1 MLGLAKLRSFSRS
14 MKILLLEDENKVRSF
29 LLETFEREGFTTYSF
44 AKFSDA
50 QEFVASG
57 DEGFDVAILDRI
69 VGEKDG
75 AALVPVI
82 KNKIPKAKVL
92 ILSAITSPD
101 ERAKLLDIGADDY
114 MGKPY
119 SIVELISRLRA
130 LVRRSTTSPSVAQD
144 VRQIGDLEIH
154 MLDHR
159 VRCQGKQID
168 LTPKEFKLL
177 AVLAESPGKVW
188 SKYKLLDLVWN
199 INLDIES
206 NVAEAT
212 IKNLRRKLELG
223 PSKVKI
229 ESKRNL
235 GYWLEA

>member
-1 MLGLAKLRSFSRS
+1 
-14 MKILLLEDENKVRSF
+14 MKILLLEDENRVRSF
-29 LLETFEREGFTTYSF
+29 LMETFEREGFTTYSF
-44 AKFSDA
+44 AKFTDA
-50 QEFVASG
+50 EEFVTSG
-57 DEGFDVAILDRI
+57 DETFDVAILDRI
-69 VGEKDG
+69 VGDRDG
-75 AALVPVI
+75 ASLVPVI
-82 KNKIPKAKVL
+82 KKKVSKAKIL
-92 ILSAITSPD
+92 ILSAITSPE

-130 LVRRSTTSPSVAQD
+130 LVRRGTSSATVAQD
-144 VRQIGDLEIH
+144 IRQIGDLEIH

-159 VRCQGKQID
+159 VRCLGKQLD

-212 IKNLRRKLELG
+212 IKNLRRKLETG
-223 PSKVKI
+223 SSKVKI

-235 GYWLEA
+235 GYWIEA